1 MPLFKDLT
9 LFERSRLDSFEAEF
23 WTKIRLTSNKPAE
36 LERCSKMRD
45 SESQL
50 QLIIDT
56 IPSLVWTARPD
67 GFCDFLN
74 QRWLHYAGMTA
85 AQAQGWGWA
94 DAIHPDDRKGV
105 VDYWRS
111 CLSSGTPVATQA
123 RIRRFDG
130 SHRWFLIAANPLR
143 DKAGNIVEWY
153 GTNIDIE
160 DRKRAEESLRAREL
174 SWKQIVDNIPGLV
187 ATTGAGGEV
196 EFLNRQTL
204 EYFGK
209 TNEELKDWALI
220 DVVHPDD
227 LPRVIEARIK
237 SIEGGGIYEVEHRCR
252 RADGVYRW
260 FQVRG
265 IPVRNAEN
273 EITAWYLLLT
283 DIDDLKK
290 AEEAVRSNERNLSL
304 LINAIPTVIHV
315 LRTDGSVLYVNQMVL
330 DYTGLTLEDVHKDD
344 YRARV
349 FHPEDVERLREER
362 LQALTRPVP
371 FENEQRA
378 LGKDGKYRWF
388 LVRYNPL
395 LDEQGRIDRWYVTA
409 TDIED
414 RKRAEQELK
423 RSEAFLA
430 EGQRLSRTGSF
441 SWCIETDEIT
451 WSEELYRIF
460 GFDERLPVTLERI
473 ASRVYSDDLPLMQD
487 MIERSRRAASD
498 FEYKHR
504 LLMPDQSVKHIH
516 LFAHAARDQH
526 GRLEYIGAAQDVT
539 RQEEERVRRENV
551 RLEERTRIAQE
562 LHDTLLQTFLS
573 ASMQLDIALD
583 LLPAESSAKPLL
595 DRILEIMHRGIE
607 EGRSTIKGLRSP
619 ESDATDLVK
628 ALTGVQQELP
638 VRQDIDFRVRVA
650 GRQQPLTPL
659 IGLETYRIGREAL
672 LNAFCHSGAKRV
684 ECELEYA
691 DHDLQMRVRD
701 NGAGIDP
708 QVLHKGREGHWGLA
722 GMRERAAKIGG
733 LLNIY
738 SSAST
743 GTEVRLSVPSSI
755 AFQVPAKAKTA

>member
-1 MPLFKDLT
+1 
-9 LFERSRLDSFEAEF
+9 
-23 WTKIRLTSNKPAE
+23 
-36 LERCSKMRD
+36 MRD
-45 SESQL
+45 SEDQL

-74 QRWLHYAGMTA
+74 QRWLHYTGMTA
-85 AQAQGWGWA
+85 EQAQGWGWA
-94 DAIHPDDRKGV
+94 AAFHPDDRKGV
-105 VDYWRS
+105 VDHWRS
-111 CLSSGTPVATQA
+111 CLASGTPVATQA
-123 RIRRFDG
+123 RVRRFDG
-130 SHRWFLIAANPLR
+130 SYRWFLISANPLR
-143 DKAGNIVEWY
+143 DESGNIVRWY
-153 GTNIDIE
+153 GTNTDIE
-160 DRKRAEESLRAREL
+160 DRKQVEENLQAREL
-174 SWKQIVDNIPGLV
+174 SWRQIVDNIPGLV

-209 TNEELKDWALI
+209 TNEDLKNWSLI
-220 DVVHPDD
+220 GVVHPDD
-227 LPRVIEARIK
+227 LPRVIEARTK
-237 SIEGGGIYEVEHRCR
+237 SIEAAQIYEIEHRCR

-265 IPVRNAEN
+265 VPVRNAEN

-290 AEEAVRSNERNLSL
+290 AEEAVRSNEGNLNL
-304 LINAIPTVIHV
+304 MINAIPAIVGV
-315 LRTDGSVLYVNQMVL
+315 LRADGSLLYANQATS
-330 DYTGLTLEDVHKDD
+330 DYTGITLEDIPTAD
-344 YRARV
+344 YRGRV
-349 FHPEDVERLREER
+349 YHPEDLERQREER
-362 LQALTRPVP
+362 RLAFTRPVP
-371 FENEQRA
+371 FETEQRM
-378 LGKDGKYRWF
+378 LGKDDRYRWH
-388 LVRYNPL
+388 LSRYNPV
-395 LDEQGRIDRWYVTA
+395 LDKQGRIDRWYVAA

-441 SWCIETDEIT
+441 SWCVETDEII

-460 GFDERLPVTLERI
+460 GFDQRLPVTLERI
-473 ASRVYSDDLPLMQD
+473 GSRVYPDDLPLMHD
-487 MIERSRRAASD
+487 MIQQARHAASD

-516 LFAHAARDQH
+516 SFAHATRDQR
-526 GRLEYIGAAQDVT
+526 GRLEYVGAAQDVT
-539 RQEEERVRRENV
+539 RQEEERLRRENV

-607 EGRSTIKGLRSP
+607 EGRSTIKGLRSS

-650 GRQQPLTPL
+650 GRQQPLSPA
-659 IGLETYRIGREAL
+659 IQQETYRIGREAL
-672 LNAFCHSGAKRV
+672 LNAFRHSGAKRV
-684 ECELEYA
+684 ECELKYA
-691 DHDLQMRVRD
+691 DHNLQMRVRD
-701 NGAGIDP
+701 NGTGIDP
-708 QVLHKGREGHWGLA
+708 QVLHNGREGHWGLA

-733 LLNIY
+733 LLNIS
-738 SSAST
+738 SSATS
-743 GTEVRLSVPSSI
+743 GTEIRLSIPSSI
-755 AFQVPAKAKTA
+755 AFQVAKAKTA

>member
-1 MPLFKDLT
+1 MT
-9 LFERSRLDSFEAEF
+9 G
-23 WTKIRLTSNKPAE
+23 
-36 LERCSKMRD
+36 
-45 SESQL
+45 SEGPL

-74 QRWLHYAGMTA
+74 QRWLHYAGMTG

-105 VDYWRS
+105 VDHWRS
-111 CLSSGTPVATQA
+111 CLASGTPVATQV

-130 SHRWFLIAANPLR
+130 SYRWFLISANPLR
-143 DKAGNIVEWY
+143 DESGNIVRWY

-160 DRKRAEESLRAREL
+160 DRNCIEEALRAREL
-174 SWKQIVDNIPGLV
+174 SWRQIVDNIPGLV
-187 ATTGAGGEV
+187 ATMGAMGEV

-209 TNEELKDWALI
+209 TNEDLKDWSLI
-220 DVVHPDD
+220 GVVHPDD
-227 LPRVIEARIK
+227 LPRVIEARTK
-237 SIEGGGIYEVEHRCR
+237 SIEAGQIYEVEHRCR

-265 IPVRNAEN
+265 LPVRNTEN

-290 AEEAVRSNERNLSL
+290 AEETLRLSERNLNL
-304 LINAIPTVIHV
+304 TMNAIPAMVGV
-315 LRTDGSVLYVNQMVL
+315 LRADGSLLYLNQAAL
-330 DYTGLTLEDVHKDD
+330 DYTGFSLEDIPTGD
-344 YRARV
+344 YRV
-349 FHPEDVERLREER
+349 LVYHPEDLERQREER
-362 LQALTRPVP
+362 RLGFTRPVP
-371 FENEQRA
+371 FETEQRV
-378 LGKDGKYRWF
+378 LGTDGGYRWH
-388 LVRYNPL
+388 LTRYNPV
-395 LDEQGRIDRWYVTA
+395 LDEQGRIDRWYAAA

-460 GFDERLPVTLERI
+460 EFDHRLPVTLERI
-473 ASRVYSDDLPLMQD
+473 ASRVYPDDLPLMQD
-487 MIERSRRAASD
+487 MIEQSRRAASD

-516 LFAHAARDQH
+516 LFAHPTRNQY

-539 RQEEERVRRENV
+539 RQEEERLRRENV

-595 DRILEIMHRGIE
+595 DRILEIMHRGID
-607 EGRSTIKGLRSP
+607 EGRSTIKGLRSS

-659 IGLETYRIGREAL
+659 IGVETYRIGREAL

-691 DHDLQMRVRD
+691 DQDLQMRVRD
-701 NGAGIDP
+701 NGTGIDP
-708 QVLHKGREGHWGLA
+708 QVLHNGREGHWGLA

-733 LLNIY
+733 LLNIS

-743 GTEVRLSVPSSI
+743 GTEIRLSVPSSI

>member
-1 MPLFKDLT
+1 
-9 LFERSRLDSFEAEF
+9 
-23 WTKIRLTSNKPAE
+23 
-36 LERCSKMRD
+36 
-45 SESQL
+45 L
-50 QLIIDT
+50 Q
-56 IPSLVWTARPD
+56 
-67 GFCDFLN
+67 
-74 QRWLHYAGMTA
+74 
-85 AQAQGWGWA
+85 
-94 DAIHPDDRKGV
+94 
-105 VDYWRS
+105 
-111 CLSSGTPVATQA
+111 
-123 RIRRFDG
+123 
-130 SHRWFLIAANPLR
+130 
-143 DKAGNIVEWY
+143 
-153 GTNIDIE
+153 
-160 DRKRAEESLRAREL
+160 AREL
-174 SWKQIVDNIPGLV
+174 SWRQIVDNIPGLV
-187 ATTGAGGEV
+187 ATMSANGEV

-220 DVVHPDD
+220 DVVHPGD
-227 LPRVIEARIK
+227 LPRVIEARRK
-237 SIEGGGIYEVEHRCR
+237 SIEAEQIYEVEHRCR

-265 IPVRNAEN
+265 LPVRNTEN

-290 AEEAVRSNERNLSL
+290 AEETVRSNERNLSL
-304 LINAIPTVIHV
+304 LINAIPTFIHV

-330 DYTGLTLEDVHKDD
+330 DYTGLTLEDVQKED

-362 LQALTRPVP
+362 LQGFTRPVP
-371 FENEQRA
+371 FENEQRVR
-378 LGKDGKYRWF
+378 GKDGKYRWF

-423 RSEAFLA
+423 RSGAFLA

-441 SWCIETDEIT
+441 SWCIETDQIT

-460 GFDERLPVTLERI
+460 EFDQRLPVTLERI
-473 ASRVYSDDLPLMQD
+473 GSRVYPDDIPLMQD

-504 LLMPDQSVKHIH
+504 LLMPDQSIKHIH
-516 LFAHAARDQH
+516 LFGHATRDQH
-526 GRLEYIGAAQDVT
+526 GRLEYVGAAQDVT
-539 RQEEERVRRENV
+539 RQEEERLRRENV

-607 EGRSTIKGLRSP
+607 EGRSTIKGLRSSD
-619 ESDATDLVK
+619 SDATDLVK

-638 VRQDIDFRVRVA
+638 ARQDIDFRVRVA
-650 GRQQPLTPL
+650 GRQQPLSPL
-659 IGLETYRIGREAL
+659 IGLEAYRIGREAL
-672 LNAFCHSGAKRV
+672 LNAFSHSGAKRV

-691 DHDLQMRVRD
+691 DQDLQIRVRD
-701 NGAGIDP
+701 NGTGIDP
-708 QVLHKGREGHWGLA
+708 QVLDNGREGHWGLA

-733 LLNIY
+733 LLNIS
-738 SSAST
+738 SSATS
-743 GTEVRLSVPSSI
+743 GTEIRLSIPSSI
-755 AFQVPAKAKTA
+755 AFQAKAKTA